1 VQARRGRTLTEARH
15 TLRARVALGSSRV
28 SVSWSR
34 ARHWASNWA
43 TVYWGFAVFMKRA
56 MLIAISNQK
65 MFWFIVL
72 ISNLKITDFGLAK
85 EPGERDEDAIV
96 SPYSRGT
103 LNYMS
108 PESVMNG
115 KISAAMDIWSL
126 GCVIAEMCGEPPLEG
141 MAMKAPDIIPKHI
154 SMAGKDFSMRCFIRD
169 PIHRWTAKKLLTHEF
184 LCSNYSQNRILLTDL
199 LMHQNRQ
206 CPVVNRH

>member
-1 VQARRGRTLTEARH
+1 
-15 TLRARVALGSSRV
+15 
-28 SVSWSR
+28 
-34 ARHWASNWA
+34 
-43 TVYWGFAVFMKRA
+43 M
-56 MLIAISNQK
+56 
-65 MFWFIVL
+65 IVEGL
-72 ISNLKITDFGLAK
+72 CCIHEKGYVDCDIKPENITDFGLAK

-108 PESVMNG
+108 PASVMNG

-154 SMAGKDFSMRCFIRD
+154 SMAGKDFSMR
-169 PIHRWTAKKLLTHEF
+169 
-184 LCSNYSQNRILLTDL
+184 
-199 LMHQNRQ
+199 
-206 CPVVNRH
+206 

>member
-1 VQARRGRTLTEARH
+1 
-15 TLRARVALGSSRV
+15 
-28 SVSWSR
+28 
-34 ARHWASNWA
+34 
-43 TVYWGFAVFMKRA
+43 MKRA